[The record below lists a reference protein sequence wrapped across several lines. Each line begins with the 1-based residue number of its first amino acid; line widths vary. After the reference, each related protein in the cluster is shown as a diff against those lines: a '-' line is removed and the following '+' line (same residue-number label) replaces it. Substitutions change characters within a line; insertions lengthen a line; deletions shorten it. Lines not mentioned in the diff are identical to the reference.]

1 MFQINEDNSIYVTR
15 GDVLFFC
22 VTAEDNGEPFK
33 FQAGDVLR
41 FKVYGKKDAESV
53 VLQKDFSI
61 TETTEKMWINLT
73 EEDTKIGETI
83 SKPKDYWYE
92 VELNPDTNPQTIIG
106 YDDDGAKVFKL
117 FPEGEDIPET
127 PVKPED
133 IPVVDTELDM
143 ASNRP
148 VENGAIA
155 RAFENL
161 REGYEA
167 VFNSVEKLY
176 VTPQMFGAI
185 GDGEADDTEAFK
197 SLSDFIISEATTKG
211 TIHEIVIP
219 SGTYKLSDTWTI
231 PRCHI
236 KGYGAKLIF
245 DCKNKSLIDFHNYD
259 GEKWCYE
266 VIVEGLGITT
276 TETGNYTNIGIDMDN
291 TSQLIFRDVYVFN
304 CHIGINY
311 VNASITT
318 IERPTIQKCDIAVYV
333 GNYSSTLN
341 ISNCDFY
348 QNNVGFKCDGFS
360 TSIFVT
366 DSYFEEQDVDVLVE
380 DVSTETILSNIV
392 FERVHIVK
400 ANLLNKENDTYVL
413 KTVKSTGNTT
423 SAEFKFINCQA
434 TFNPDG
440 RKHFFAYNDAC
451 EKVMV
456 ESCNNSVYYT
466 ASQEGAV
473 IFKTINNSYY
483 QYVVMNNGF
492 KHDNDVELYSGSI
505 RKCGVDNT
513 GGYYNLVHGQLTFD
527 KSPDAENTKS
537 LFYNHYTD
545 RLVFKNAN
553 NESLPIVCGSAGSI
567 SKSYAT
573 DVETLKNSFNEL
585 LDILKEMNVVNL
597 K

>member
-1 MFQINEDNSIYVTR
+1 MFVVNDDNSIYLTR
-15 GDVLFFC
+15 GDILAYS
-22 VTAEDNGEPFK
+22 VTAEDNGTPYK
-33 FQAGDVLR
+33 FQAGDVLTM
-41 FKVYGKKDAESV
+41 KVYGKKDATNV
-53 VLQKDFSI
+53 VLSKDFPVENTAERFWLFLSGD
-61 TETTEKMWINLT
+61 E
-73 EEDTKIGETI
+73 TKIGEVI

-92 VELNPDTNPQTIIG
+92 VVLNEKTNPQTIIG
-106 YDDDGAKVFKL
+106 YFEDGAVLFRL
-117 FPEGEDIPET
+117 FPEGADLPET

-133 IPVVDTELDM
+133 IPVVDSELDM
-143 ASNRP
+143 TSNRP
-148 VENGAIA
+148 VENRAIA

-185 GDGEADDTEAFK
+185 GDGEADDTEAFN
-197 SLSDFIISEATTKG
+197 SLSSFIISEFTTKG
-211 TIHEIVIP
+211 VIREILVP

-236 KGYGAKLIF
+236 KGYGANLVF
-245 DCKNKSLIDFHNYD
+245 DCKNKSLIDFHNYE

-266 VIVEGLGITT
+266 VIIEGLGITT
-276 TETGNYTNIGIDMDN
+276 TETENYTNIGIDMDN
-291 TSQLIFRDVYVFN
+291 TSQFICRDIYIFN

-366 DSYFEEQDVDVLVE
+366 DSYFEEQDVDALVE
-380 DVSTETILSNIV
+380 EVSTKTILSNIV

-400 ANLLNKENDTYVL
+400 ANSLNKGNDTYVL
-413 KTVKSTGNTT
+413 KTVKSNGNSI
-423 SAEFKFINCQA
+423 SAEFKFINCAA
-434 TFNPDG
+434 TFTPDG

-451 EKVMV
+451 EKVVV
-456 ESCNNSVYYT
+456 ESCNNRVYYST
-466 ASQEGAV
+466 SQEGAV
-473 IFKTINNSYY
+473 IFKTVNNSFY
-483 QYVVMNNGF
+483 QYVVVNNGF
-492 KHDNDVELYSGSI
+492 VHDNGVELYSGSI

-513 GGYYNLVHGQLTFD
+513 SGYYSLVHGQLTFD
-527 KSPDAENTKS
+527 KAPDAENKKS

-545 RLVFKNAN
+545 RLIFKNAN
-553 NESLPIVCGSAGSI
+553 EKSLPIVCGNAGAI

-585 LDILKEMNVVNL
+585 LDILKEMNIVNF